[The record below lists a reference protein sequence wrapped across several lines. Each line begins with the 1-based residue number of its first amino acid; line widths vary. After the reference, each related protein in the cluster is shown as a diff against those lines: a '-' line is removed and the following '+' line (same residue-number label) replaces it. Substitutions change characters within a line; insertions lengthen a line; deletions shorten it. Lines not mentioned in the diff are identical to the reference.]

1 MKGRYNIDQGS
12 YDFSFQSFI
21 KKPFILLPNAG
32 NYIEWTGNP
41 SNAEI
46 HIDAQYIADRVSVG
60 DLLSSQQAAVN
71 SSTKSY
77 RGQVFVIASLREQL
91 IKPQITFKLDFPQSS
106 PVKTDP
112 VFMEFVNR
120 IESDQN
126 EMLSQATSLIVFGSF
141 APYGQGLLAGNGAT
155 INSLG
160 VNTISQLLTKQVN
173 KAVSNLLYKLTGDRG
188 LQFDLG
194 TSVYSSSS
202 ILDQSSGLTATSS
215 SSHLDRTNVN
225 FKIGKSFFND
235 NVIVSFGGDLD
246 FSAPGSTST
255 IANGNFQ
262 WLPDL
267 NIELIL
273 SKDKRLRGIVFN
285 KNSLDIS
292 GSTLGRVNRQGVSLS
307 YKLDFDHL
315 LGIKSKEVRIPL
327 RQSADEDFIQ

>member
-21 KKPFILLPNAG
+21 KKPFILIPNVG

-77 RGQVFVIASLREQL
+77 RGLVFVIASLREQL

-112 VFMEFVNR
+112 VFMEFINR
-120 IESDQN
+120 IEADQN
-126 EMLSQATSLIVFGSF
+126 EMLSQATSLIVFGAF
-141 APYGQGLLAGNGAT
+141 APYGQGLLAGNGT
-155 INSLG
+155 SINSLG
-160 VNTISQLLTKQVN
+160 FNTISQLLTKQVN

-188 LQFDLG
+188 LQFNLG

-215 SSHLDRTNVN
+215 SGHLDRTNVN

-267 NIELIL
+267 NIELVL
-273 SKDKRLRGIVFN
+273 SKDKRLRAIVFN

-292 GSTLGRVNRQGVSLS
+292 GSTLGRINRQGVSLS
-307 YKLDFDHL
+307 YKLDFDNL
-315 LGIKSKEVRIPL
+315 FGIKTKEVKIPF
-327 RQSADEDFIQ
+327 RENPDEEFVQ